1 VLERNNLKNRLTM
14 KKLIYTLLA
23 VSIIFSACKKEDDEP
38 TNSANSNGLVE
49 YDVNCSPNGIFNL
62 SYINS
67 NGITIDTVINN
78 DWDLS
83 FNGISG
89 DSVGLILSPQN
100 PIISSLELK
109 IYYLGILKITSS
121 SSGSS
126 TTTAYVIL

>member
-1 VLERNNLKNRLTM
+1 M